1 MMMVMLTI
9 FMVGFKEGGVG
20 ADCGGDGGGG
30 DRMMIVMILRMKQGI
45 LQALSASG
53 AHPVGYFHPLQE
65 TVKWAKFWHKMG
77 KF

>member
-1 MMMVMLTI
+1 MT
-9 FMVGFKEGGVG
+9 GVD
-20 ADCGGDGGGG
+20 ADCGG
-30 DRMMIVMILRMKQGI
+30 DRMMIVMILRMKRGI
-45 LQALSASG
+45 LQAFSASG

>member
-1 MMMVMLTI
+1 MMIVVMTI
-9 FMVGFKEGGVG
+9 FMVGFKEGGVD
-20 ADCGGDGGGG
+20 ADCGG
-30 DRMMIVMILRMKQGI
+30 DRMMIVMILRMKRGI
-45 LQALSASG
+45 LQAFSASG